1 MMLDAMAAGKH
12 IYVEKPMT
20 LNIAEGKML
29 CDAAK
34 KSGKVV
40 MVGSQN
46 KTSTMTAKAREVVK
60 SGVLGKV
67 NMVRLATYRNR
78 VHPAAFRRIAGTT
91 RNCRARARL
100 RVQRKR
106 AGK

>member
-34 KSGKVV
+34 KSGKLV

-67 NMVRLATYRNR
+67 NMVRLATYRNTPEGAW
-78 VHPAAFRRIAGTT
+78 VYPIALDASPAR
-91 RNCRARARL
+91 RARPTWATWRS
-100 RVQRKR
+100 
-106 AGK
+106 